1 MNFENYFE
9 ATGFFSGKR
18 RLQLQV
24 NIDSGLYVM
33 QYDREYCLDDS
44 ELIRKVNADI
54 CEIIAEYRGD
64 V

>member
-1 MNFENYFE
+1 MEIQKLYE
-9 ATGFFSGKR
+9 ESGFFSGKSR
-18 RLQLQV
+18 VRIQLSV
-24 NIDSGLYVM
+24 DNGVYEM